1 MIIQYIMDKINSLR
15 ANAFDGVDY
24 QHDRDFS
31 RLKNQGERVYR
42 FVQNGEWTTLREISA
57 ATGAPEASVSAHL
70 RDLRKPKFGGHIV
83 EKQYVGSGIYQYRVI
98 FADVTKDTQQT
109 LGF

>member
-42 FVQNGEWTTLREISA
+42 FVQNGDRSNSA
-57 ATGAPEASVSAHL
+57 
-70 RDLRKPKFGGHIV
+70 R
-83 EKQYVGSGIYQYRVI
+83 
-98 FADVTKDTQQT
+98 
-109 LGF
+109 